1 MPLEIGLL
9 KKKKNLILVNGIFA
23 RWQTFEPHVISHFFC
38 LFSFEIEV
46 KKKQTIIVHD

>member
-1 MPLEIGLL
+1 MEFLRDGKRLNHML
-9 KKKKNLILVNGIFA
+9 SVIL
-23 RWQTFEPHVISHFFC
+23 C